1 MAASARD
8 LDLRQ
13 HHGVE
18 TPEHVDVQFELAG
31 VGSRMAAGLLDVLF
45 LVLAVLVVVIGGGGI
60 RDTLASRSEGRSWA
74 SAGVIVLS
82 LCVVWGYLTL
92 VHALKSRLT

>member
-18 TPEHVDVQFELAG
+18 TPEHVEVQFELAG

-45 LVLAVLVVVIGGGGI
+45 LALALLVDVTGGGPI
-60 RDTLASRSEGRSWA
+60 RDTLAFGRGA
-74 SAGVIVLS
+74 RTPPSAPEPLLPV
-82 LCVVWGYLTL
+82 CFVWGYCPPVEPLN
-92 VHALKSRLT
+92 AG